1 MRRLFLVASA
11 ILTWS
16 ALGADNPLAGVWKL
30 NTAKSHFSHG
40 DLPVSLV
47 LTIEADGA
55 NGIKYSSK
63 NQLVNGTRG
72 GASYA
77 AKFDGKDYEVTGTPS
92 YDHVSIKRVGPR
104 VFRVLMKKG
113 DAVIVDT
120 NYVVAA
126 DGKSLTRKGKHAPP
140 EVNEFDEWFDRQ

>member
-11 ILTWS
+11 ILAWS
-16 ALGADNPLAGVWKL
+16 AFGADNPLAGVWKF
-30 NTAKSHFSHG
+30 NAAKSHFSHG

-63 NQLVNGTRG
+63 NQLVNGTSG

-77 AKFDGKDYEVTGTPS
+77 AKFDGKDYPVNGSAS
-92 YDHVSIKRVGPR
+92 YDHVSIRRVNPR
-104 VFRVLMKKG
+104 TFHVQMKKG
-113 DAVIVDT
+113 EAVIVDMT
-120 NYVVAA
+120 YTVAG
-126 DGKSLTRKGKHAPP
+126 DGKSLTRKGTHAPP
-140 EVNEFDEWFDRQ
+140 EVNQLDEWFDRQ